1 MKKNRKVKIV
11 LLFGF
16 ILTLIFIYG
25 IFNKLD
31 WIQYE
36 RGRRILRQYDNTR
49 ESESSIENQTHAQS
63 ESDKLINEKT
73 RRVTAYN
80 VGDNFQCSG
89 DPCISANGE
98 NICLALDLGYR
109 RCAANFV
116 DFGVR
121 LFIEKIGECLVTDRL
136 SSRYPQTVDLA
147 MRLDEK
153 ERALKFGRQRLNVKV
168 LERVY

>member
-98 NICLALDLGYR
+98 NICLAIAFGYR
-109 RCAANFV
+109 RCGANFV
-116 DFGVR
+116 AFGT
-121 LFIEKIGECLVTDRL
+121 IIGIDGWGKCMVTDRMSKKYPESVDIAMSL
-136 SSRYPQTVDLA
+136 DQKQEAKDWGVRYV
-147 MRLDEK
+147 
-153 ERALKFGRQRLNVKV
+153 NVKIY
-168 LERVY
+168 ERD